1 MITENPNSENE
12 ELKSENPQI
21 QDDTQPQTDAQTD
34 AETSQTEEQPDP
46 ENQADMHTEPSV
58 KIPEEKVLSEVEFP
72 AGDEVNADKEQ
83 VSPEN
88 AEEQPDAE
96 QQQDSAVEKKE
107 NKSGAEDHA
116 NEQES
121 GEKTDDHDDHDTL
134 HDEIAALS
142 LVQILDRMEKL
153 INNEKAGSQHRE
165 FQLLRD
171 EATRHIHDETEEKKN
186 DHISAGN
193 TSEFTFVH
201 PSVSRLSGLITIF
214 KEKQD
219 QHHKQ
224 VEEDQK
230 KNLEERH
237 QIVERLKKL
246 NTGAEPGT
254 NLFKEIREIKQAWSG
269 AGQIAKADFKLLNN
283 DYFFHLNQFYQMLD
297 MNKEYLEQEYTHNLE
312 KRRHIIDRAKELV
325 DEPSVQKALNELQ
338 FLHKLW
344 KDEAQPVAEEFRE
357 NTWEEFREIS
367 NKIHDRK
374 AELSAQLE
382 KEQQANLEKKNEL
395 IGEIKKYITPE
406 NSPTHSYWQEA
417 IKKVEELRTEF
428 LKTGSVPRKISNQN
442 WNDFKQTLREFNS
455 AKNDF
460 YKSLK
465 GNQQNN
471 LEQKMALIQT
481 AKDNMNSE
489 DWETVVPLFK
499 KLQEDWKKIG
509 HVPRPVTN
517 KIWEEFRGA
526 CNTFFDNYRS
536 KNAAAGD
543 NWKENYK
550 QKQALMQ
557 QLETIT
563 DDEGAVEKLEQIK
576 TSWNSIGKVPRDKMS
591 INSEFNR
598 LLHSKM
604 KLNKIHDYDL
614 KEGGLSDN
622 QLTDKARKIKN
633 QISDLEAEIAKLE
646 NNLGFFSNPSREN
659 PLLKDTYS
667 KIDEKK
673 EQLEAMKGSLHHI
686 ISGD

>member
-1 MITENPNSENE
+1 MITENQNSENE
-12 ELKSENPQI
+12 ELKSENPEI
-21 QDDTQPQTDAQTD
+21 QEDTQPQADNQIDAI
-34 AETSQTEEQPDP
+34 TSEAEEQPDP

-58 KIPEEKVLSEVEFP
+58 KIPQEKVLSEVEFP
-72 AGDEVNADKEQ
+72 AGDEVQAENQEQ
-83 VSPEN
+83 TTVDSS
-88 AEEQPDAE
+88 EEQPETANQTDSAAE
-96 QQQDSAVEKKE
+96 QIS
-107 NKSGAEDHA
+107 
-116 NEQES
+116 EQENQDDDGNS
-121 GEKTDDHDDHDTL
+121 EEKEDDQHEHGAL

-142 LVQILDRMEKL
+142 LVQLLDRMEKL
-153 INNEKAGSQHRE
+153 INSENAGAQNRE
-165 FQLLRD
+165 LQLLRD

-186 DHISAGN
+186 DHISSGN
-193 TSEFTFVH
+193 TAEFTFTH
-201 PSVSRLSGLITIF
+201 PAAARLSGLINIF
-214 KEKQD
+214 KDKQD
-219 QHHKQ
+219 QHHRQ

-246 NTGAEPGT
+246 NSAAEPGT
-254 NLFKEIREIKQAWSG
+254 NLFKEIREIKQAWSN

-325 DEPSVQKALNELQ
+325 EEPSVQKALNELQ

-357 NTWEEFREIS
+357 STWEEFREIS

-374 AELSAQLE
+374 AEFSAQME

-395 IGEIKKYITPE
+395 IAKIKKYVLPE
-406 NSPTHSYWQEA
+406 NTPTHSYWQEA

-428 LKTGSVPRKISNQN
+428 LKTGGVPRKVSNLN

-455 AKNDF
+455 SKNDF

-550 QKQALMQ
+550 QKKALMQ
-557 QLETIT
+557 ELESIN
-563 DDEGAVEKLEQIK
+563 DEEGAVEKLEQIK
-576 TSWNSIGKVPRDKMS
+576 TSWNSIGKVPRDKMT
-591 INSEFNR
+591 INSEFNK
-598 LLHSKM
+598 LLHTKM

-646 NNLGFFSNPSREN
+646 NNLGFFNNPSREN
-659 PLLKDTYS
+659 PLLHDTYT

-686 ISGD
+686 ISGE